1 MIDISIKKDLGFDIP
16 AINRIIKRVVAK
28 TFEELNISKKHKPYY
43 LSILLTDNSEIA
55 KLNKKYAKKNKAT
68 NVLSFPQNILL
79 VSNAEKST
87 ILLGDIVLSLEMI
100 RFECTKQNKTFEN
113 HLSHMTLHGLLHLYG
128 FTHNDTDDSEKMEK
142 VEQTILSKI
151 SILNPITTK
160 NAEKNN
166 F

>member
-68 NVLSFPQNILL
+68 NVLSFPQNV
-79 VSNAEKST
+79 VSVLNDEKPT

-100 RFECTKQNKTFEN
+100 MFECKKQNTSFEN
-113 HLSHMTLHGLLHLYG
+113 HLSHMTVHGLLHLYG
-128 FTHNDTDDSEKMEK
+128 FTHNDADDSEKMEK
-142 VEQTILSKI
+142 IEQTILSKL
-151 SILNPITTK
+151 SIVNPVIT
-160 NAEKNN
+160 
-166 F
+166 